1 MNKKKVIVIID
12 KSCKNELDSLQE
24 IIKKWFPEKYYDID
38 IYSRDSF
45 RNMNVNFIW
54 MEERLPIVI
63 GYGYGAVYLEQV
75 KNYSI
80 KFLISPFWNENLLGS
95 IFYNIDDYD
104 RQNTYCLF
112 GDNPKSLEMATLYS
126 KHYPKTLS
134 NLCEGKLNIIDG
146 IEICGILNLFSF
158 EGKKFE
164 Q

>member
-63 GYGYGAVYLEQV
+63 GYGYGAVYLEHI
-75 KNYSI
+75 KNYSY
-80 KFLISPFWNENLLGS
+80 KYLISPFWNNGIMDS
-95 IFYNIDDYD
+95 MFYDLSDYD
-104 RQNTYCLF
+104 KENTYCLF
-112 GDNPKSLEMATLYS
+112 GGVSKSKEMAKIYS
-126 KHYPKTLS
+126 NHYPKTFRELV
-134 NLCEGKLNIIDG
+134 EGKLNIIDG
-146 IEICGILNLFSF
+146 LEICGILNLFPL
-158 EGKKFE
+158 EGKKLE